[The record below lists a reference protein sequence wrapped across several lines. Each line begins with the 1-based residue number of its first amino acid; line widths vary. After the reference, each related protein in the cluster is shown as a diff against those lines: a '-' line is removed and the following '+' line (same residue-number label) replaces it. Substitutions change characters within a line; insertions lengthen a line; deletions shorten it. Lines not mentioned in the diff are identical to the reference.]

1 MNTTFFAR
9 YLPLAVSLGLVV
21 LIGWRLRT
29 LAELREKV
37 VHSTGYTIDLLQQQN
52 ANRRETLAESLVQN
66 ENSDASNRIAQGQ
79 QIATLADSAA
89 RYLNELIDNRNSTRE
104 NTLRAI
110 VRQLSAAPV
119 YAEPLVQQ
127 VLQHSMYN
135 LGLQLNPDQG
145 TNPDFLQKCH
155 LLVLLLEQQALQVL
169 YEKSQPPTSCFFPNL
184 ECHFSTPNPVQGDT
198 VEMVLFL
205 QTQDLSRCNYRD
217 FRYFINEKEPTA
229 TNGAAFFRLPFSD
242 KPNEIIRTK
251 VVARRKGTAVKMD
264 TFERVFSVRQ

>member
-1 MNTTFFAR
+1 MITTFFAR
-9 YLPLAVSLGLVV
+9 YLPLAISLGLVV

-37 VHSTGYTIDLLQQQN
+37 VRSTGYTIDLLQQQN
-52 ANRRETLAESLVQN
+52 ANRRETLAELLAQN
-66 ENSDASNRIAQGQ
+66 ENSDSSNRIAQGQ

-89 RYLNELIDNRNSTRE
+89 QYLNELIDNRNPSRE

-110 VRQLSAAPV
+110 VQQLSTAPV

-135 LGLQLNPDQG
+135 LGLQQNPDQRID
-145 TNPDFLQKCH
+145 PDFLQKCH

-184 ECHFSTPNPVQGDT
+184 ECYFSTPNPVQGDA

-205 QTQDLSRCNYRD
+205 QTKDLSRCKYRD
-217 FRYFINEKEPTA
+217 FRYFINEKESKTTKGVAYFTLPHGDH
-229 TNGAAFFRLPFSD
+229 NG
-242 KPNEIIRTK
+242 IMRTK
-251 VVARRKGTAVKMD
+251 VVARRQGTTVKMD
-264 TFERVFSVRQ
+264 TFERVFRVHQ